1 MIGLFDVPG
10 GEEGNEFGSDSG
22 AELGA
27 DEDEEYDEEDDF
39 VEESG
44 GECKVVLFHQIIKSF
59 DSLKLEGHCGEVY
72 HRTKERH

>member
-22 AELGA
+22 AEMGA

-44 GECKVVLFHQIIKSF
+44 GECKVVLSHQII
-59 DSLKLEGHCGEVY
+59 
-72 HRTKERH
+72 